1 MQQVDKGLNMIK
13 YLLLAVF
20 FVFFT
25 GCSSKEDVYVTKRI
39 YKDISKDAV
48 LEAGKKVFLLSNQK
62 KEFMIDSYRNR
73 LKVTKV
79 VFKDRVFRIDL
90 YTDKWLLEVVEMDNE
105 SRANLILVRSDAM
118 DDEDRKSISKNVHEV
133 FWARLEYL
141 LGLTKDWKYCQTH
154 MITSFDE
161 SLCSNIFTSGK
172 PEDSDMVKNLK
183 IAEKNPQLY
192 TIDTIKSDIYEST
205 DLSLSKNSKDIFLQ
219 SEILPNIGITEP
231 VSDESIMEIKALK
244 TIQEKKEDLP
254 EVPQDGVEPKIPAL
268 KPDALPDNEQKD
280 EKEEE
285 KKDKEEDKS
294 IDDFQ
299 NNMQDIVN
307 NKGDESKVDTGK
319 IISDSDNIK
328 ENSQFELKDSA
339 PVNSTNKK

>member
-13 YLLLAVF
+13 YLFLVVF

-25 GCSSKEDVYVTKRI
+25 GCSSKEDVYITKRI
-39 YKDISKDAV
+39 YKDVSKDAI

-73 LKVTKV
+73 IKVTKV

-118 DDEDRKSISKNVHEV
+118 DEEDRKSISKNVHEV

-141 LGLTKDWKYCQTH
+141 LGLTKDWKYCQPH
-154 MITSFDE
+154 MVTSFDE

-183 IAEKNPQLY
+183 IVEKDPKLY

-205 DLSLSKNSKDIFLQ
+205 DLSLTKENSDIFEQ
-219 SEILPNIGITEP
+219 AEVLPNRGLINPI
-231 VSDESIMEIKALK
+231 SDESIMEIKALK
-244 TIQEKKEDLP
+244 AIEEKKEDLP
-254 EVPQDGVEPKIPAL
+254 QIPQNGVEPKIPAL
-268 KPDALPDNEQKD
+268 KPDTIANTEEK
-280 EKEEE
+280 KEE
-285 KKDKEEDKS
+285 KDKEEKS
-294 IDDFQ
+294 INDFQ

-307 NKGDESKVDTGK
+307 NKGDDSKVDTGK
-319 IISDSDNIK
+319 IISDSENIK
-328 ENSQFELKDSA
+328 ENSEFELKDSV
-339 PVNSTNKK
+339 PTNSTNKK